1 MLKIVSFFGI
11 NQKRTLDSQTYLINS
26 TKKCL
31 KAYSHA
37 AICRPR
43 EIVKQIGACKWRPD
57 ARAISVRHVGRFGKN
72 LWSLH
77 RFSRVGADFTAQA
90 YVSLRKMADVESKP
104 ARKKR
109 SFDEKEINLLI
120 SQWSEYP
127 CLFDKTN
134 PDHKDQNKRADLLQD
149 FSGPTNRHDKSQRV
163 NRPNVVLGRFNQ
175 S

>member
-90 YVSLRKMADVESKP
+90 YVSLREMADVEV
-104 ARKKR
+104 
-109 SFDEKEINLLI
+109 NLLGKKGLLTER
-120 SQWSEYP
+120 WSTFLYHSGRNIP
-127 CLFDKTN
+127 AFLTKLIPTTKTKTN
-134 PDHKDQNKRADLLQD
+134 APICFTISRGRQI
-149 FSGPTNRHDKSQRV
+149 GTTNCSV
-163 NRPNVVLGRFNQ
+163 
-175 S
+175 

>member
-1 MLKIVSFFGI
+1 MVKNRVCMTWRPIY
-11 NQKRTLDSQTYLINS
+11 TLRFVVP
-26 TKKCL
+26 
-31 KAYSHA
+31 
-37 AICRPR
+37 ICRPR

-77 RFSRVGADFTAQA
+77 RVSRVGADFTAQA

-104 ARKKR
+104 AGKKR
-109 SFDEKEINLLI
+109 SFDEKKINLLI

-134 PDHKDQNKRADLLQD
+134 PDHKDQNKRADLLHD
-149 FSGPTNRHDKSQRV
+149 FSEPTNRHDKSQRV
-163 NRPNVVLGRFNQ
+163 NRPWDGDTELEFTFW
-175 S
+175 

>member
-1 MLKIVSFFGI
+1 MP
-11 NQKRTLDSQTYLINS
+11 
-26 TKKCL
+26 
-31 KAYSHA
+31 
-37 AICRPR
+37 ICRPR

-134 PDHKDQNKRADLLQD
+134 PDHKDQNKRADLLHD

-163 NRPNVVLGRFNQ
+163 NRPLRWITKITDVKILLEQCWQKWANDKII
-175 S
+175 